1 MASKLFVG
9 GLSWDTTDDSLRAF
23 FSQVGTVVS
32 AQVIMD
38 KFTGKSKGFG
48 FVEMSS
54 EPQAQEAMQKL
65 NGQSLDGRNVAV
77 NEAKPQVPRENRFG
91 GGGGGGSFGGGRG
104 GQGGGYGG
112 GDRGGNRGGGHGG
125 DRGGR
130 RSY

>member
-9 GLSWDTTDDSLRAF
+9 GLSWDTTDDSLRGF
-23 FSQVGTVVS
+23 FAGSGTVVS

-54 EPQAQEAMQKL
+54 DAEAREAMQKL

-77 NEAKPQVPRENRFG
+77 NEAKPQAPRENRFG
-91 GGGGGGSFGGGRG
+91 GGGSFGGGGRG
-104 GQGGGYGG
+104 GH
-112 GDRGGNRGGGHGG
+112 GGGHGG
-125 DRGGR
+125 DRGGHGGDRGR
-130 RSY
+130 RPY

>member
-91 GGGGGGSFGGGRG
+91 GGGGSFGGGRG
-104 GQGGGYGG
+104 GQGGGYRG

-125 DRGGR
+125 GDRGR